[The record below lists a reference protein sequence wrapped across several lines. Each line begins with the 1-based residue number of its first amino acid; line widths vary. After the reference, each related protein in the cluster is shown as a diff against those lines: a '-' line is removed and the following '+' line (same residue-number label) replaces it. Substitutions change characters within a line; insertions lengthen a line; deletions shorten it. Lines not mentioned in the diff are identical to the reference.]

1 MSRCYVVGASELN
14 HFIMPAADDFI
25 IAADGGYNHLKRLRI
40 TPNLIIGDADSIST
54 IPDGIEFLKYS
65 PFKDETDSFLAA
77 KKAVELGYNEI
88 WFFGCCGGRF
98 DHTIANVQMIA
109 YFSKLGIKCR
119 LFHDRSD
126 ITAIT
131 DTSITFDKTERGYV
145 SVFSFD
151 DNSYGVNIWGLKY
164 SAQDVVLSNSM
175 PVGVSNEFVGVE
187 SGISVEDGTLLII
200 KERMTMVD

>member
-14 HFIMPAADDFI
+14 HFIMPAEDDFI

-40 TPNLIIGDADSIST
+40 TPNLIIGDADSISS
-54 IPDGIEFLKYS
+54 IPEGIEFLKYS

-77 KKAVELGYNEI
+77 RKAVELGYDEI

-98 DHTIANVQMIA
+98 DHTIANIQMIA
-109 YFSKLGIKCR
+109 YFSKLGVKCR
-119 LFHDRSD
+119 LFDDTTD

-131 DTSITFDKTERGYV
+131 NTSVTFDKSERGYV

-151 DNSYGVNIWGLKY
+151 DNSYGVDIWGLNY
-164 SAQDVVLSNSM
+164 TTEDITLSNNM
-175 PVGVSNEFVGVE
+175 PIGVSNEFIGNE
-187 SGISVEDGTLLII
+187 SGVSVRQGTLLVI
-200 KERMTMVD
+200 KERMNLGD